1 MIKRLAFVGAGAV
14 GSYTGGLLAK
24 AGEDVTLIDPWPD
37 HIQKIKQDGLL
48 ITTADGDQ
56 LASPKAIHIYE
67 IQQLIKT
74 PVDVAFI
81 STKSYDTQWAT
92 ALIKDYLSPD
102 GFVVSLQNGINEER
116 IADIVGWGRTLGC
129 IANALTVNIKG
140 PGHVMRTSK
149 TERGDYTIFRAGE
162 VHGRKTF
169 RLEYLVELL
178 DKVNTSEA
186 TNNLWGERWSKLSSN
201 TMINSVSAITGL
213 DEKDLAK
220 IPDAQQIMIQ
230 LGYEAVAVGEALGYS
245 LGLLLGIEAHNWL
258 EAGRGEGLE
267 DLKVALRYVADKA
280 QAGTLPSTAQD
291 VLKGRRTEIDY
302 LNGLIVAK
310 GREAGIPTLTQEAV
324 VQVVKAVERG
334 VLAPDVSNLKRVQ
347 EAMA

>member
-1 MIKRLAFVGAGAV
+1 MGAGAV

-37 HIQKIKQDGLL
+37 HIQKIKEDGLV

-56 LASPKAIHIYE
+56 RASPKSLHIHE
-67 IQQLIKT
+67 IQQLIKS
-74 PVDVAFI
+74 PIDVAFI

-102 GFVVSLQNGINEER
+102 GFVVSLQNGINEDR
-116 IADIVGWGRTLGC
+116 IADIVGWGRTMGC

-140 PGHVMRTSK
+140 PGHVIRTAKS
-149 TERGDYTIFRAGE
+149 ERGDYTIFRAGE
-162 VHGRKTF
+162 VHGRITP
-169 RLEYLVELL
+169 RLEDLVRLL
-178 DKVNTSEA
+178 DKANNSEA
-186 TNNLWGERWSKLSSN
+186 TTNLWGERWSKLSSN

-213 DEKDLAK
+213 DEKDLAQ

-230 LGYEAVAVGEALGYS
+230 LGSEAVAVGEALGYS
-245 LGLLLGIEAHNWL
+245 LGLLLGIEAHKWL
-258 EAGRGEGLE
+258 EGDRGEGVE

-280 QAGTLPSTAQD
+280 EDGTLPSTAQD

-310 GREAGIPTLTQEAV
+310 GKEAGIPTPAQEAI
-324 VQVVKAVERG
+324 VQVVKVVERG
-334 VLAPDVSNLKRVQ
+334 DIAPAASNLKRVQ
-347 EAMA
+347 DAVAKALA